1 MTVLPNPIETEPLA
15 VSPGEGE
22 SSTTQRALADH
33 SVPEDIRAW
42 QDGDELKRVHW
53 KLSMR
58 RQSLMVHTYETPQRP
73 DALVLLDCGAPKCAP
88 AVRAALVDVLSEA
101 CAGTLKSLLETG
113 RATHLPLSPSGQGEF
128 SGHDA
133 QALPAM
139 LRAVA
144 AAGYSETTDFSRVL
158 WLASRRM
165 QRTGSTAILTTRL
178 TPAVADAAIALSRMG
193 SKMRFTLVTAGE
205 PSEEEAQLLHLLF
218 ASGLETAHIRAA

>member
-1 MTVLPNPIETEPLA
+1 
-15 VSPGEGE
+15 
-22 SSTTQRALADH
+22 
-33 SVPEDIRAW
+33 
-42 QDGDELKRVHW
+42 
-53 KLSMR
+53 
-58 RQSLMVHTYETPQRP
+58 MVHTYETPQRP
-73 DALVLLDCGAPKCAP
+73 YALVLLDCGAPKCAP
-88 AVRAALVDVLSEA
+88 AVRTALVDVLAEA
-101 CAGTLKSLLETG
+101 CAGTLKSLLEAG